1 MIDTLKEQL
10 MACGGID
17 QMLLFLTGVAG
28 AGKTT
33 AIKAAEQF
41 YHEFYSLSKIMWT
54 NTTFFYTVNTGSA
67 ASAFGGQTI
76 VKASGMCTT
85 TVTQNQ

>member
-1 MIDTLKEQL
+1 MIDTLKEPL

-33 AIKAAEQF
+33 AIKAAEQI
-41 YHEFYSLSKIMWT
+41 YYEFCSLCNIMWT
-54 NTTFFYTVNTGSA
+54 DTTFFYTVNTGLA
-67 ASAFGGQTI
+67 ASAFGG
-76 VKASGMCTT
+76 KL
-85 TVTQNQ
+85 

>member
-1 MIDTLKEQL
+1 M
-10 MACGGID
+10 D
-17 QMLLFLTGVAG
+17 QKNLSLTGLAG

-41 YHEFYSLSKIMWT
+41 YHEFYSLCNIMWT
-54 NTTFFYTVNTGSA
+54 DTTNFYTVYTGSGVYV
-67 ASAFGGQTI
+67 FGGQTI

-85 TVTQNQ
+85 NVTQNQ